1 MTEAGLDLVEAHTW
15 FLRRGLPTVLRP
27 GVLARHLWQR
37 SAPAV
42 AVLAVFLANSMAVVA
57 LTHKHTITIDGR
69 PSRNEWFILVL
80 LVLVLPV
87 AATVGWRVS
96 RIATLRGRTIA
107 AVASLL
113 VCLVGSIVGG
123 PSPYMVPNLL
133 VTAAVIAVILA
144 LTATGIGS
152 ILGLALSAMMR
163 NLAQIG
169 GLLARALPVILL
181 TVLVFFNTYVWLMAA
196 YVPRPRMWLAL
207 GFLGAIAVAFIT
219 TATIERVR
227 PILLSPARPPKVDG
241 ALLGTPFHGLPAP
254 DQRVRLSR
262 LERVNVVFVLV
273 ISQVLQVLAV
283 SVVTVIV
290 FGVLGL
296 ILLTPKLL
304 SEWTRNGAADGV
316 ILGMTLPIPQ
326 ALIQTSMFLGA
337 LTFMYI
343 AARAAGDSDY
353 RTQFLDPLIDDLTLT
368 LDARDR
374 YRLRTR
380 PPKDR

>member
-1 MTEAGLDLVEAHTW
+1 MTEAGLDLVEAHSW

-42 AVLAVFLANSMAVVA
+42 AVLAVFQANSMAVVA
-57 LTHKHTITIDGR
+57 LTHKHTITIDGQ

-96 RIATLRGRTIA
+96 RIATLRGRTVA
-107 AVASLL
+107 AVVSLL
-113 VCLVGSIVGG
+113 VCVVGSILGG
-123 PSPYMVPNLL
+123 LSPYIVPNLL
-133 VTAAVIAVILA
+133 VTAAVLAVILA

-152 ILGLALSAMMR
+152 ILGLALSAMMH

-207 GFLGAIAVAFIT
+207 GFLGTIAVAFIT
-219 TATIERVR
+219 TATVERVR

-241 ALLGTPFHGLPAP
+241 ALLGTPFHGLPA
-254 DQRVRLSR
+254 
-262 LERVNVVFVLV
+262 
-273 ISQVLQVLAV
+273 
-283 SVVTVIV
+283 
-290 FGVLGL
+290 
-296 ILLTPKLL
+296 
-304 SEWTRNGAADGV
+304 RNNGCTCRGWS
-316 ILGMTLPIPQ
+316 G
-326 ALIQTSMFLGA
+326 SMWC
-337 LTFMYI
+337 
-343 AARAAGDSDY
+343 SSW
-353 RTQFLDPLIDDLTLT
+353 
-368 LDARDR
+368 
-374 YRLRTR
+374 
-380 PPKDR
+380 